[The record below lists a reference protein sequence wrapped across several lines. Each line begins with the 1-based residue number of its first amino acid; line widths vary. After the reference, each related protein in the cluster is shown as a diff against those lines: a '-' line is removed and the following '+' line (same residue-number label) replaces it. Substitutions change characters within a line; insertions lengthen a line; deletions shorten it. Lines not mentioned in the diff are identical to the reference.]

1 MAEKITTIKVLV
13 PYKSSGGV
21 IRQNEVEFELYKNED
36 HYSLKP
42 CLPDTELEIANL
54 PPELKFKMVNGKPVS
69 LRGKMDG
76 NFHVIKDAVSL
87 LKKEVKLA

>member
-1 MAEKITTIKVLV
+1 MTQKITAIKVLV

-21 IRQNEVEFELYKNED
+21 IHQKEVEFELYKAED

-42 CLPDTELEIANL
+42 CLSDNELEVANL
-54 PPELKFKMVNGKPVS
+54 PQELKFKMVNGKPVS

-76 NFHVIKDAVSL
+76 NFHVIKDAVGL
-87 LKKEVKLA
+87 LKKQIELA